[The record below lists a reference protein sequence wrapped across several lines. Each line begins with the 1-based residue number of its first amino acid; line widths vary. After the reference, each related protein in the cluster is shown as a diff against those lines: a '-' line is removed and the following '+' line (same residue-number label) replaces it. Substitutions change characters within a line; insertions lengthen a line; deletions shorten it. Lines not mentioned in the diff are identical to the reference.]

1 MIAAMDKKKID
12 PVTQVRTLE
21 KMIPMLKAQEQEALN
36 HLKEEAAVYTAKARA
51 EVAER
56 QRIIAERGKGG
67 GEEERLIAML
77 DNKDLSPEAR
87 KHVLER
93 LKVLAEVEATRCSW
107 RRWRGR
113 EIDPGRHEGGGGT
126 DPRRSPAAWWV
137 EQGRDVPRQRD
148 AQPDGAR

>member
-67 GEEERLIAML
+67 GEEER
-77 DNKDLSPEAR
+77 S
-87 KHVLER
+87 
-93 LKVLAEVEATRCSW
+93 RCS
-107 RRWRGR
+107 RRCRSRSNPLQLAAVAR
-113 EIDPGRHEGGGGT
+113 ERN
-126 DPRRSPAAWWV
+126 
-137 EQGRDVPRQRD
+137 
-148 AQPDGAR
+148 